1 MPDQGGLP
9 RNFSLAVV
17 TCHDPWITMHN
28 VQLQSW
34 FNVCTRHL
42 FETPQRDSWRQGA
55 VANRRLKKIKELQD
69 TDPAR
74 CSMCAKFWRM
84 HSRKGSTGFSDF
96 LEAGNWN
103 CIGQTDQ
110 LVRFTARFTKPFET
124 DQIGRVALKLD
135 PVSSKNV

>member
-1 MPDQGGLP
+1 MLPRHNWATTGLQLPPYLAFTVEHFKGTGIAALNLLNLLQNLEKPFFERRMPDQGGLP
-9 RNFSLAVV
+9 RNFSLPVV

-42 FETPQRDSWRQGA
+42 FGTPRRDSWRQGA
-55 VANRRLKKIKELQD
+55 VANRRLKIKELQD

-84 HSRKGSTGFSDF
+84 QSRKGSTGF
-96 LEAGNWN
+96 
-103 CIGQTDQ
+103 
-110 LVRFTARFTKPFET
+110 
-124 DQIGRVALKLD
+124 
-135 PVSSKNV
+135 